1 MILNAFLPPVTA
13 LLNRGIHSRRDAA
26 QLCEVLVGR
35 SFVTRIEGL
44 PTGTWAIRIAA
55 SYEGVSVTTASDE
68 EVVEA
73 DAVIGGTPLELRRL
87 IFADQGESIRAGRV
101 AFEGDI
107 EIAEK
112 FRELI
117 LTARPD
123 LEGRLAAWIG
133 EPAAF
138 QLTNLFHD
146 VRDWVLDS
154 TDEVVERASEYLQDN
169 ARRVPTPEEAAEFC
183 AAVDDLADDVDR
195 LEARI
200 ARITGRRGASR

>member
-1 MILNAFLPPVTA
+1 M
-13 LLNRGIHSRRDAA
+13 
-26 QLCEVLVGR
+26 
-35 SFVTRIEGL
+35 RIEGL

-55 SYEGVSVTTASDE
+55 SYEGVSVTTANDE
-68 EVVEA
+68 EVAGA

-87 IFADQGESIRAGRV
+87 IFTDRNESIRAGRV

-112 FRELI
+112 FRELM

-123 LEGRLAAWIG
+123 LEGRLAAWVG

-138 QLTNLFHD
+138 QLINLFQD
-146 VRDWVLDS
+146 VRDWALDT
-154 TDEVVERASEYLQDN
+154 TDEFVARTSEYLQDN
-169 ARRVPTPEEAAEFC
+169 ARHVPTPEEATEFC
-183 AAVDDLADDVDR
+183 AAVDDLTNDVDR

-200 ARITGRRGASR
+200 SRIAAGEEAQR